1 MGKTNANK
9 RNKRVGG
16 LRDLVETLPPDAP
29 PTRLDKEVQAW
40 LNTAATNPG
49 ALTAKQRWDRQRVR
63 ARIDLDAE
71 TKTALEAVTAMS
83 RLDTSMSQLANLL
96 LAYGLRE
103 YLRGNPE
110 VQAAI
115 EDGRSLA
122 RSPRFAYKLHPPD
135 AWLDEI
141 AAAEPE

>member
-1 MGKTNANK
+1 MGKTKPNN
-9 RNKRVGG
+9 RVGG

-29 PTRLDKEVQAW
+29 PERLDTEVQAW

-49 ALTAKQRWDRQRVR
+49 ALTAKQRWDRQRVQFHG
-63 ARIDLDAE
+63 DVDAE
-71 TKTALEAVTAMS
+71 VKTALESLTAMS
-83 RLDTSMSQLANLL
+83 GLDTSMSQLANLL

-110 VQAAI
+110 VLSAA
-115 EDGRSLA
+115 EEGRVPA
-122 RSPRFAYKLHPPD
+122 RSPRFAYKLMLPD

-141 AAAEPE
+141 ATQGKKSE